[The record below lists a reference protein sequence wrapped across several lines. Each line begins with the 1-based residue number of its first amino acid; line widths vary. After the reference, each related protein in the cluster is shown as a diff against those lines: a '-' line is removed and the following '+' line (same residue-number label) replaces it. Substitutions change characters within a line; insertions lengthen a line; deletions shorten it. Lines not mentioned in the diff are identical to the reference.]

1 MNLEFEDA
9 TRTSPSP
16 LNGVRAGPSPRRSKA
31 TQCPAA
37 PVRAKRTVLRE
48 GFGLAGGV
56 RGENGPARS
65 QRWKLNVE
73 SSSVHLRALLLAI
86 LFVSAT
92 NSHAGRVHT
101 LDRRILTGTLLAT
114 NGVLM
119 LHGTNATPETVPL
132 TNLLAAW
139 FEEPGLDGPSTSKS
153 SGLGLLGYYFPSP
166 LLTGTPYVRLDE
178 TVDFDW
184 NQAEP
189 APGLRREQFSVAWTG
204 ELEAPVSGQF
214 TFHLA
219 ASDHARLFFT
229 NQLLLAVGNRGTSSD
244 LSSTPVTLTA
254 GERYGIRLQ
263 YVESGGPAGVRL
275 LWSGPEL
282 AKSVIPKSQ
291 LHPLGFGSNHTAQIT
306 SGSGLLATY
315 YVDAEFG
322 GGSTFTR
329 VDPMIDFDWNARDP
343 APEIP
348 RTNFSVR
355 WTGRLRAEHTEE
367 YTFYAM
373 TDERV
378 RFWLEGKLLIDRPEQ
393 GWLAESKESL
403 PLVAGEQYEVR
414 METKSTG
421 GGAIAKLHWSSGSI
435 ERTNVPSTHLIPSL
449 PAASG
454 PGVSELKGKIP
465 PGIVLRNGSFVAG
478 QVEHA
483 TPTSVRATGLLARRP
498 LSMVNVARIICQPL
512 PPGLVSRI
520 GPGRI
525 GLLLTKG
532 DFVDGDLRS
541 LEGGRVSLNS
551 ILFGVR
557 TFDVSKEVAA
567 VALRDPYPPDAT
579 FEVRLRDQS
588 VLLPR
593 TLTIEN
599 DGLLQLE
606 DTMLGPLRMPLK
618 ELRELRRRNA
628 NVR

>member
-1 MNLEFEDA
+1 VRWA
-9 TRTSPSP
+9 P
-16 LNGVRAGPSPRRSKA
+16 LKTFNAQRS
-31 TQCPAA
+31 TFD
-37 PVRAKRTVLRE
+37 V
-48 GFGLAGGV
+48 
-56 RGENGPARS
+56 
-65 QRWKLNVE
+65 QRNVF
-73 SSSVHLRALLLAI
+73 ALLLAL
-86 LFVSAT
+86 LFLST
-92 NSHAGRVHT
+92 ITSHAGRIQT
-101 LDRRILTGTLLAT
+101 LDRRILTGNLQAT
-114 NGVLM
+114 NGAFFLQT
-119 LHGTNATPETVPL
+119 TNPTPDTVAL
-132 TNLLAAW
+132 TNLLVAW
-139 FEEPGLDGPSTSKS
+139 FEEQGLEGTPTSRG
-153 SGLGLLGYYFPSP
+153 SGQGLLGYYFASP

-178 TVDFDW
+178 TIDFDW

-219 ASDHARLFFT
+219 ANDHTRLFFT
-229 NQLLLAVGNRGTSSD
+229 NQLLLAVGNRGTTSE

-254 GERYGIRLQ
+254 GQRYPIRLQ
-263 YVESGGPAGVRL
+263 YVESGGAAGVHL
-275 LWSGPEL
+275 LWSGPDL
-282 AKSVIPKSQ
+282 VKSLIPKQ
-291 LHPLGFGSNHTAQIT
+291 RLHPLGLSSNHTAQIDRA
-306 SGSGLLATY
+306 SGLLATY
-315 YVDAEFG
+315 YVDPEFG
-322 GGSTFTR
+322 GATTFTR
-329 VDPMIDFDWNARDP
+329 VDPMIDFDWTARDP
-343 APEIP
+343 APEVP

-378 RFWLEGKLLIDRPEQ
+378 RFWLERKLLIDRPEQ
-393 GWLAESKESL
+393 GWLAESKESV

-414 METKSTG
+414 METKSTT

-449 PAASG
+449 PAASSPEKG
-454 PGVSELKGKIP
+454 GGDMKGKIP
-465 PGIVLRNGSFVAG
+465 PGVVLRNGSFVAG

-483 TPTSVRATGLLARRP
+483 TPTSVRVAGLLAQRP

-525 GLLLTKG
+525 GVLLTKG

-541 LEGGRVSLNS
+541 LEAGRVSVNS
-551 ILFGVR
+551 ILFGMR
-557 TFDVSKEVAA
+557 TFDVAKEVAA

-593 TLTIEN
+593 TLTIAN
-599 DGLLQLE
+599 DGLQLE
-606 DTMLGPLRMPLK
+606 DSMLGPLRMPLK
-618 ELRELRRRNA
+618 DLREIRRRNV
-628 NVR
+628 NPR